1 MSEARE
7 TWPGGCILS
16 GTTQDNGDPIYYDLK
31 PVSGG
36 SITLALY
43 TDERC
48 IQEYQSRG
56 KNDPITIENVI
67 GNILVEGDGS
77 GDGSQD
83 YGEDYDFASEYGTL
97 EASLAAWDS
106 AFDIFKFCQ
115 PCVAHDLEN
124 YGYSGGNQGDNY
136 GKYNYG
142 YDDDAYSYNGGEADY
157 DVSHFLVLYGCAA
170 CGSWEFGLRNSSSSP
185 RRPSHARLVVLLCSL
200 IVPLAVLLARNPC
213 CVVQSVTQEGAGRV
227 QCTAFSI
234 ASHAAPRS
242 LLSFYLSRLL
252 APSLLF
258 DSVMIMR

>member
-1 MSEARE
+1 MDCHLEDTHFSLLGFFKHKYYDDWMEQLFKHEGYCIWTDEEYAFMSEARE

-16 GTTQDNGDPIYYDLK
+16 GTTLDNGDPIYYDLK

-83 YGEDYDFASEYGTL
+83 YGADYDFASEYSTL
-97 EASLAAWDS
+97 DASLAAWDS

-115 PCVAHDLEN
+115 PCVAHDLQN
-124 YGYSGGNQGDNY
+124 YGYSGGNQGENY
-136 GKYNYG
+136 GKYTYG
-142 YDDDAYSYNGGEADY
+142 YDDDAYSYGGGGADY
-157 DVSHFLVLYGCAA
+157 DVSHSLGALQLRCVRFVGVWAPEQFKFAA
-170 CGSWEFGLRNSSSSP
+170 SS
-185 RRPSHARLVVLLCSL
+185 VVRE
-200 IVPLAVLLARNPC
+200 IGP
-213 CVVQSVTQEGAGRV
+213 
-227 QCTAFSI
+227 
-234 ASHAAPRS
+234 
-242 LLSFYLSRLL
+242 
-252 APSLLF
+252 
-258 DSVMIMR
+258 